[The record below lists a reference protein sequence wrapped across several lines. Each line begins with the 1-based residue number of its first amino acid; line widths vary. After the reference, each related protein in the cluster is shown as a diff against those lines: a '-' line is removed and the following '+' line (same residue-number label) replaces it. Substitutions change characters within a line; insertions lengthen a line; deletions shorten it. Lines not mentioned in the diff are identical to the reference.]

1 MVLRDQIG
9 TQIDSTANLVGRMYE
24 AIKENQCMIRLSKI
38 LALIIHI
45 IFIIN
50 ILLEKID
57 VCTVI
62 PHHWHRIPVRHS
74 TDQHDRRHL
83 THLELLG
90 RFPS

>member
-9 TQIDSTANLVGRMYE
+9 TQIGSTANLVGRMYE
-24 AIKENQCMIRLSKI
+24 AIKEKQCMISLSKSCI
-38 LALIIHI
+38 DY